1 MNNSV
6 QAAMIANSVINH
18 GVKSP
23 SARKSDTREFDFE
36 AHADQN
42 QLELNTKFPATHYL
56 SSRRSVCNTMLWIT
70 LFRRNLHRFVID
82 YLGIKLYPYQ
92 VVLLY
97 YLGIGQTVVIPAGRA
112 TAKSFIIALYVCCRA
127 ILYPRSKIVI
137 GSGLVKQSKLIIT
150 DKIENEL
157 CEMSPVLK
165 REIASIKSSNN
176 EARVTFHNGS
186 YIVVVNMRGPRSNV
200 AIREESFY
208 MKESFAFE
216 VLGPMQVNWIPPYCS
231 MSEYENNDDLIIK
244 AQDLYISSVG
254 LDNGHWMWRVIDSNI
269 KDMLNGRDHYVF
281 AFDESITLGHKIKD
295 RETLIGYMRTMDPI
309 SFRLEYKNRRIKENT
324 AAFFSYSMLTKNQ
337 IGKKPFYPRK
347 SEDVLTRKQITA
359 KSNPF
364 FIPKQDGE
372 IRVVSCDFAFVNRKG
387 NDNSSFSCFR
397 ALPESTRHK
406 GADRDVEVK
415 RGYMRSV
422 PYLEASPGAD
432 TARQA
437 LRVRQLYEDFD
448 ADYLVLDLRNS
459 GIAIYDLLA
468 KIMYDNERDVEYA
481 PFTCMNDDIIAAR
494 IQSAGAR
501 PVIYAI
507 TASQKLNS
515 EIALNFRESLS
526 TGRISFLPNLKI
538 AQDEILSNYSGYVR
552 GTPDEQMEFEKPFI
566 ETQLMIAETAGLIY
580 EKKEQTGAIV
590 VSEQGDNT
598 KDRYTSV
605 SYGDYFIS
613 LLERDLLSEDDDDIE
628 YTTPCVSEVSF

>member
-1 MNNSV
+1 
-6 QAAMIANSVINH
+6 
-18 GVKSP
+18 
-23 SARKSDTREFDFE
+23 
-36 AHADQN
+36 
-42 QLELNTKFPATHYL
+42 
-56 SSRRSVCNTMLWIT
+56 MLWIT

-208 MKESFAFE
+208 MKESFAFK
-216 VLGPMQVNWIPPYCS
+216 VLGPMQMNWIPPYCS

-244 AQDLYISSVG
+244 AQDLYISSVD

-309 SFRLEYKNRRIKENT
+309 SFRLEYKNRRIEREYGCVFQLFHVDKE
-324 AAFFSYSMLTKNQ
+324 S
-337 IGKKPFYPRK
+337 
-347 SEDVLTRKQITA
+347 
-359 KSNPF
+359 
-364 FIPKQDGE
+364 
-372 IRVVSCDFAFVNRKG
+372 
-387 NDNSSFSCFR
+387 
-397 ALPESTRHK
+397 
-406 GADRDVEVK
+406 DR
-415 RGYMRSV
+415 
-422 PYLEASPGAD
+422 
-432 TARQA
+432 
-437 LRVRQLYEDFD
+437 
-448 ADYLVLDLRNS
+448 
-459 GIAIYDLLA
+459 
-468 KIMYDNERDVEYA
+468 
-481 PFTCMNDDIIAAR
+481 
-494 IQSAGAR
+494 
-501 PVIYAI
+501 
-507 TASQKLNS
+507 
-515 EIALNFRESLS
+515 
-526 TGRISFLPNLKI
+526 
-538 AQDEILSNYSGYVR
+538 
-552 GTPDEQMEFEKPFI
+552 
-566 ETQLMIAETAGLIY
+566 
-580 EKKEQTGAIV
+580 
-590 VSEQGDNT
+590 
-598 KDRYTSV
+598 
-605 SYGDYFIS
+605 
-613 LLERDLLSEDDDDIE
+613 
-628 YTTPCVSEVSF
+628 